1 MQQAQQKQKK
11 APTPEEV
18 KARIK
23 SLVQQTL
30 QEALEAEMEDFLGY
44 PKHGKS
50 SSENT
55 RNGHTEKTVCTDS
68 GELDL
73 KVPRDRRSDFEPRL
87 VRKRQTMIDDL
98 EDKVVAMYSKGMTTR
113 DIQDILGDM
122 YGMEI
127 SPSLISRLTDRVL
140 PRLEE
145 WQNRPLKPVYAM
157 VWFDCIFYAVRDEGK
172 VQQKAVYVVI
182 GLGLDGRKELLGF
195 WVDRTESKG
204 FWLGVLND
212 LKARGLKDVFIFS
225 VDGLAGIGDA
235 IRAAYPKADVQGCIV
250 HQIRNCL
257 RYVSW
262 KDRKELARDMKL
274 IYGAA
279 TLSEA
284 QSQMD
289 RFEERWLRHYPHVV
303 KSWRVNWDILTTFFR
318 YPVEIRKVMYTTN
331 IIESVN
337 SKFRKVTDA
346 RRVFPTDEAVLKSL
360 YMAALDLEKKWVKPI
375 RDWPVIYSQLAILFE
390 DRLSW

>member
-1 MQQAQQKQKK
+1 MEQVQQKQKK
-11 APTPEEV
+11 APTPEAV

-23 SLVQQTL
+23 QLVQQTL

-44 PKHGKS
+44 PRNGRS
-50 SSENT
+50 PNEDT
-55 RNGHTEKTVCTDS
+55 RNGYAEKTVRTDA
-68 GELDL
+68 GEMDL
-73 KVPRDRRSDFEPRL
+73 RVPRDRTSDFEPKL

-145 WQNRPLKPVYAM
+145 WRNRPLKPVYAL
-157 VWFDCIFYAVRDEGK
+157 VWFDCIFYAIRDEGK

-212 LKARGLKDVFIFS
+212 LKARELRDVFIFS
-225 VDGLAGIGDA
+225 VDGLTGIEDA
-235 IRAAYPKADVQGCIV
+235 IRAAFPKADVQHCV
-250 HQIRNCL
+250 LHQIRNGL

-262 KDRKELARDMKL
+262 KNKKEFARDMKL
-274 IYGAA
+274 IYGAS

-284 QSQMD
+284 NSQMD
-289 RFEERWLRHYPHVV
+289 RFQERWQKEYPHVIR
-303 KSWRVNWDILTTFFR
+303 SWRAHWDTLTTFFR

-331 IIESVN
+331 VIESVN
-337 SKFRKVTDA
+337 SKFRKATDA
-346 RRVFPTDEAVLKSL
+346 RRVYPSDEAVLKSL
-360 YMAALDLEKKWVKPI
+360 YMAALDLEKKWTKPI
-375 RDWPVIYSQLAILFE
+375 GNWPIIYSQLVILFE
-390 DRLSW
+390 DRLSC